1 MVNHPQTLVPHTVAG
16 DVFIPCVRFTGSDWR
31 LQLRGQRSP
40 VLRVY
45 SPVFFF
51 LVFLEVEGQS
61 VYLTGSW
68 CSLLFIFFPPGI
80 KHIVFSRGEQHKFLL
95 LLCYIIKPWNKPS
108 SFCMLHFRFHVRFTK
123 CKAGWFCLE
132 LYGIN
137 QSNLVILENRLD
149 CPLSRVET
157 LCLFCWVRSAFL
169 STVCVLLTS
178 AITAVDECIRIQLL
192 CSCFKN
198 HKTKKPRSDLSC
210 YSFLHEGVTVVF
222 LCVLLHLSHG
232 CSAQSLSALT

>member
-1 MVNHPQTLVPHTVAG
+1 
-16 DVFIPCVRFTGSDWR
+16 
-31 LQLRGQRSP
+31 
-40 VLRVY
+40 
-45 SPVFFF
+45 
-51 LVFLEVEGQS
+51 
-61 VYLTGSW
+61 
-68 CSLLFIFFPPGI
+68 
-80 KHIVFSRGEQHKFLL
+80 
-95 LLCYIIKPWNKPS
+95 
-108 SFCMLHFRFHVRFTK
+108 MLHFRFHVRFTE

-192 CSCFKN
+192 CSCFKTI
-198 HKTKKPRSDLSC
+198 KQKSP
-210 YSFLHEGVTVVF
+210 EVTFPVTLF
-222 LCVLLHLSHG
+222 CMRE
-232 CSAQSLSALT
+232 SLSFSSAFCYTFHMGVVHNHYLLSLK